1 MTSGSFA
8 SFVSALTDGDAA
20 KIATHYHANARSY
33 GPLAWPAVGA
43 AAIAERLAAVTARL
57 DTLEIELHDAFTDA
71 QQERAALRL
80 VRRWTESGSRL
91 AAIETHYLRL
101 ADGRI
106 VEEFTGPN
114 TFQIAD
120 RELNS
125 WGLTPADTSADPCAE
140 ILAASENQT
149 SGKQPQTVPERFVSA
164 FGGNDPDALL
174 DLYAPGF
181 VLYSPIAWGLAGR
194 DPLVPFVQQFHH
206 GFPGLRLALFDQFAS
221 GDGSPRGI
229 SLTAAGGRQDR
240 GAGSHRR
247 FVLHSA
253 VRADR
258 VAPRIPN
265 RHRRPQPDPAPHR
278 PLSRCGQAVTGSL
291 IPEVC
296 ARAAATHASR
306 QFGDLVYR
314 AGAAGTA
321 GRDLGSQASGRGSCQ
336 LRSPSR
342 VIASG

>member
-221 GDGSPRGI
+221 GDGNRIAFRFGMRWHNTGTFFGLAPTGAHGAHEEFHSLRLVDGKIVEQVVTDVSYSIPQYELTVWRREYPTDTEDPSPIQHR
-229 SLTAAGGRQDR
+229 TGR
-240 GAGSHRR
+240 
-247 FVLHSA
+247 
-253 VRADR
+253 
-258 VAPRIPN
+258 
-265 RHRRPQPDPAPHR
+265 
-278 PLSRCGQAVTGSL
+278 
-291 IPEVC
+291 
-296 ARAAATHASR
+296 
-306 QFGDLVYR
+306 
-314 AGAAGTA
+314 
-321 GRDLGSQASGRGSCQ
+321 
-336 LRSPSR
+336 
-342 VIASG
+342 